1 MNKKMRMK
9 PSKGQSILGMAV
21 GIVFCFIGLCIVIPS
36 LGFFGIVW
44 TGVAVGITV
53 MNAINVFSEEGI
65 ATHEIIVEDIEKKTA
80 NQPKKASMEERLSMV
95 DQLYRQGSITMEERE
110 EKRKKILDEI

>member
-1 MNKKMRMK
+1 
-9 PSKGQSILGMAV
+9 
-21 GIVFCFIGLCIVIPS
+21 
-36 LGFFGIVW
+36 
-44 TGVAVGITV
+44 

-95 DQLYRQGSITMEERE
+95 DQLYRQGAITMEERE